1 MFWSIFEQLCNEK
14 GVSPNAVCK
23 EIGLGSSA
31 ATYWKQGSWPRQSTL
46 EKIAEYFGYT
56 AEEVVAMKG
65 GKRPG
70 KKKVASGK
78 ERASSHDRA
87 FDCIKYRV
95 GREDAEFM
103 FEAAEI
109 SIEDSKYEIP
119 TKVLKWIA
127 AHCGVNE
134 QYFNFPGEVE
144 MCECDGTPYYVEQ
157 PENLEELL
165 KDPDIEMLENK
176 YLKAKYDKYA
186 EIASKKLW
194 ESDNKLQQEIYQG
207 FMELINQF
215 DGDIGSQFALLDRAR
230 QAAKQLSEEVAL
242 RKERA

>member
-1 MFWSIFEQLCNEK
+1 MFWSIFERLCADK
-14 GVSPNAVCK
+14 GISANAAC
-23 EIGLGSSA
+23 LQMNLSN
-31 ATYWKQGSWPRQSTL
+31 ATATHWKQGSWPRQSTL
-46 EKIAEYFGYT
+46 EKIADYFGYT
-56 AEEVVAMKG
+56 AEEIVAMKG
-65 GKRPG
+65 GKRANE
-70 KKKVASGK
+70 KKAASGK
-78 ERASSHDRA
+78 ERASAHDRA

-103 FEAAEI
+103 FEVAEI
-109 SIEDSKYEIP
+109 PIEDSEYEIP

-144 MCECDGTPYYVEQ
+144 MCECDGMPYYIEQ

-242 RKERA
+242 RKEMA

>member
-1 MFWSIFEQLCNEK
+1 MFWSIFERLCADK
-14 GVSPNAVCK
+14 GVSANAAC
-23 EIGLGSSA
+23 LQMNLSN
-31 ATYWKQGSWPRQSTL
+31 ATATHWKQGSWPRQSTL
-46 EKIAEYFGYT
+46 EKIADYFGYT
-56 AEEVVAMKG
+56 AEEIVAMKG
-65 GKRPG
+65 EKRANE
-70 KKKVASGK
+70 KKAASGK
-78 ERASSHDRA
+78 ERESAHDRA

-109 SIEDSKYEIP
+109 PIEDSKYEIP

-127 AHCGVNE
+127 AHCDVNE
-134 QYFNFPGEVE
+134 QYFYFPGEVE
-144 MCECDGTPYYVEQ
+144 MRECDGTPYYVEQ

-194 ESDNKLQQEIYQG
+194 KSDNKLQQEIYQG